1 VQGLLAELQ
10 PNLRYLGQSRQ
21 INDLAKGEICL
32 ALTYT
37 GDAGMAAA
45 RAVEAKQPFEVVYR
59 IPKEG
64 TLIWFDTMAIPV
76 DAPHPEAAR
85 AFIDY
90 MLKPESIAELSNAL
104 FFANA
109 NRAATP
115 LLDEAV
121 RNDPDV
127 YPPEALRA
135 KLFAEQLLPLREQ
148 RERTRL
154 WSKFRTQY

>member
-1 VQGLLAELQ
+1 
-10 PNLRYLGQSRQ
+10 
-21 INDLAKGEICL
+21 
-32 ALTYT
+32 
-37 GDAGMAAA
+37 M
-45 RAVEAKQPFEVVYR
+45 VYR

-90 MLKPESIAELSNAL
+90 MLKPESIAELTNAL

-115 LLDEAV
+115 LLDEAARADAAV
-121 RNDPDV
+121 EPVPHPVLRGSLGSLDRRPCGVELGLGKRLAAN
-127 YPPEALRA
+127 AL
-135 KLFAEQLLPLREQ
+135 
-148 RERTRL
+148 
-154 WSKFRTQY
+154 